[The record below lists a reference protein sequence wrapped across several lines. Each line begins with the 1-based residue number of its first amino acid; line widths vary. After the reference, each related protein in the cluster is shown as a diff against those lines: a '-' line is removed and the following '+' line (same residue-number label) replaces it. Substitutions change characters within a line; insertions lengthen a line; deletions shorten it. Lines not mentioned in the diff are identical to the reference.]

1 MANPFAQPVEMRPL
15 LLAMDIEHDRN
26 VVAQQWVQQFNEAG
40 GYVIQEYTL
49 RKPTESE
56 IEQAKKYTKAAEIVK
71 KGDEWF
77 TQAKVSGKIVTKIM
91 FVLDIKKAER
101 LPMDLEKLKLL
112 KAEEKLNS
120 VKGVGKK

>member
-15 LLAMDIEHDRN
+15 LLAVEIEHDRN
-26 VVAQQWVQQFNEAG
+26 VVAQQWVQQFNETG
-40 GYVIQEYTL
+40 GFVIQEYTL